1 MGEIETQNQRLD
13 TDLCAI
19 VVGRNG
25 DSFCNYAVDLLTG
38 YDIKFIRCGDIYAA
52 FAEFTANDFA
62 NILII
67 GNLEQ
72 LSAED
77 GLFFRSIKKGGSFC
91 CCFAGGDSTQ
101 LTTGGS
107 AQMQKR
113 VSLAELS
120 GSFVISQPIELEKI
134 IVRLN
139 RNSNSVACD
148 KFRTTKAE
156 RDALLGV

>member
-1 MGEIETQNQRLD
+1 MGEIETQHKRLD

-19 VVGRNG
+19 VIGRNG
-25 DSFCNYAVDLLTG
+25 DSFCSYATDLLAG
-38 YDIKFIRCGDIYAA
+38 YDIKFIRCGDIYTA
-52 FAEFTANDFA
+52 FAEFAANDFA
-62 NILII
+62 NVLIV

-91 CCFAGGDSTQ
+91 CCFAGG
-101 LTTGGS
+101 GS

-113 VSLAELS
+113 VLLAEQA
-120 GSFVISQPIELEKI
+120 GSLVINQRAELEKI
-134 IVRLN
+134 IARLN
-139 RNSNSVACD
+139 RSSNSFARD